1 MPAWAVSFLAL
12 ALIAAVLGFTGI
24 AGSAVGVAKLV
35 FYGFLLVFLIAVV
48 WEFTRGRR
56 TR

>member
-1 MPAWAVSFLAL
+1 MLAWAVSYLAL

-56 TR
+56 TP